1 MRFDAHKFQ
10 LKRAERLKHQ
20 LLLVTGLL
28 LTFASHGQTLA
39 QALDQA
45 WSRHPQ
51 AVAQPARK
59 AQSQAQADL
68 AAGLTPSPPS
78 LSLSNLSDRL
88 NANTGKNEWEV
99 ELSVPLWLPGQ
110 QATRILESVSAA
122 AEVDARALA
131 LRLQLAGELREAW
144 WTISGA
150 RLAVELA
157 QRRVESARA
166 LESDALRRLKVGD
179 LARTDANLAQNERLS
194 AEGEW
199 LESQTALRQ
208 AEQAYQLLTG
218 ATAPTHLAEEALPA
232 LTEGAPVHPDLA
244 AAQAAA
250 QLAQARLAVAEKSRR
265 DAPELAVWW
274 VRDRGDFH
282 APYANSLGVKLTV
295 PFSSSARIRHDSL
308 AALADAAQAQAELAR
323 LHQRRTLDE
332 EQARLNIELS
342 QQQLAK
348 AKERLAL
355 TLDTVRLAEKAF
367 ALGESDLSSLLRARS
382 SQYESQ
388 ALVNRQQMAYF
399 AGVSRLNQSLGVM
412 P

>member
-244 AAQAAA
+244 ACASWAAA
-250 QLAQARLAVAEKSRR
+250 WLSLRKVDGMHLSLPCGGCATGVTFMRR
-265 DAPELAVWW
+265 MPIHW
-274 VRDRGDFH
+274 V
-282 APYANSLGVKLTV
+282 
-295 PFSSSARIRHDSL
+295 
-308 AALADAAQAQAELAR
+308 
-323 LHQRRTLDE
+323 
-332 EQARLNIELS
+332 
-342 QQQLAK
+342 
-348 AKERLAL
+348 
-355 TLDTVRLAEKAF
+355 
-367 ALGESDLSSLLRARS
+367 
-382 SQYESQ
+382 
-388 ALVNRQQMAYF
+388 
-399 AGVSRLNQSLGVM
+399 
-412 P
+412 

>member
-1 MRFDAHKFQ
+1 M
-10 LKRAERLKHQ
+10 
-20 LLLVTGLL
+20 
-28 LTFASHGQTLA
+28 
-39 QALDQA
+39 
-45 WSRHPQ
+45 
-51 AVAQPARK
+51 
-59 AQSQAQADL
+59 
-68 AAGLTPSPPS
+68 
-78 LSLSNLSDRL
+78 
-88 NANTGKNEWEV
+88 
-99 ELSVPLWLPGQ
+99 
-110 QATRILESVSAA
+110 
-122 AEVDARALA
+122 
-131 LRLQLAGELREAW
+131 
-144 WTISGA
+144 
-150 RLAVELA
+150 
-157 QRRVESARA
+157 
-166 LESDALRRLKVGD
+166 
-179 LARTDANLAQNERLS
+179 
-194 AEGEW
+194 
-199 LESQTALRQ
+199 
-208 AEQAYQLLTG
+208 
-218 ATAPTHLAEEALPA
+218 
-232 LTEGAPVHPDLA
+232 
-244 AAQAAA
+244 
-250 QLAQARLAVAEKSRR
+250 
-265 DAPELAVWW
+265 WW

-382 SQYESQ
+382 SQFESQ